1 MMMTTS
7 TVMVLSG
14 N

>member
-1 MMMTTS
+1 MMTTS